1 MGDKRAARTAVQP
14 ASCAVGCYSP
24 RPVPLPPLSALD
36 FSSDWSWLVLA
47 LLGACAVALWV
58 AVARLGEIELRLK
71 SLARSDEP
79 SATGAQGDRLREA
92 VDLRRVEQV
101 LGEIRDGSKRLEDAL
116 LRSQSASRSASAAV
130 ELEGTTGVDLGE
142 RVTNRMLA
150 LGYERIVLVTPREQF
165 ETIYRAGGEVLV
177 EARRDGAP
185 CKGKAIFRGGVL
197 TDVAMQSAY
206 ATFP

>member
-1 MGDKRAARTAVQP
+1 MP
-14 ASCAVGCYSP
+14 H
-24 RPVPLPPLSALD
+24 LPFSALQLPV
-36 FSSDWSWLVLA
+36 DWSWLVLA

-58 AVARLGEIELRLK
+58 AVARLGEIEKRLK
-71 SLARSDEP
+71 SFERSEEASP
-79 SATGAQGDRLREA
+79 GAAAGNKPREN

-101 LGEIRDGSKRLEDAL
+101 LAEIRDGSKRLEDAL
-116 LRSQSASRSASAAV
+116 LRSRSAAHAPGSAL
-130 ELEGTTGVDLGE
+130 ELEGATGVDLGE

-150 LGYERIVLVTPREQF
+150 LGYERIVIVTQREQF
-165 ETIYRAGGEVLV
+165 EAIARNGGEVQV

-185 CKGKAIFRGGVL
+185 CKGKAVFRGGVL